1 MRGENPF
8 WDLPGGQLFE
18 TLLPDIVL
26 SFAFFTSLVY
36 AVLSKRFDHQRSAAG
51 MSVAI
56 GLALSVGLVWWE
68 NRMGLSIRN
77 LGPIAIGFAVVVLAI
92 VMYKA
97 IGRVGGSWAGA
108 GIALGVCILI
118 AMIMGFDSPID
129 PQVIYSL
136 MVVALIVG
144 LLAFLLHQHGRVSH
158 TAFPSTR
165 ARREIAEV
173 RQDRDDLQR
182 DRRIGEGLRRGIR
195 RLMERSRNLGGR
207 TEDASDVMV
216 QIRRLLP
223 AEGWLTEQLARL
235 RRKAY
240 YMREGHVA
248 RIKQLHRV
256 LKKLPVKKKQLA
268 SWELS
273 KRYQELHLDQ
283 RLERLDGA
291 VAEFERR
298 IKELTI
304 RAQRT
309 LANYEY
315 QKVEGLL
322 KEAEKLQSHNS
333 KLLKQIEHTE
343 KKITGITQQIA
354 HKINEVD
361 TQ

>member
-8 WDLPGGQLFE
+8 TGLPGSRVFE
-18 TLLPDIVL
+18 TVLPDLIL

-36 AVLSKRFDHQRSAAG
+36 AVLSKRFDHQRSAVG

-158 TAFPSTR
+158 TAFPP
-165 ARREIAEV
+165 APVRREIAEV
-173 RQDRDDLQR
+173 RYNRDDLQR
-182 DRRIGEGLRRGIR
+182 DRRIGEGLRQGIR

-207 TEDASDVMV
+207 TEEASDVMA

-240 YMREGHVA
+240 YMRKGHVA
-248 RIKQLHRV
+248 RIKELRQAM
-256 LKKLPVKKKQLA
+256 KDLPTRKKQLA
-268 SWELS
+268 SWELC
-273 KRYQELHLDQ
+273 KRYQELHFDQ
-283 RLERLDGA
+283 RLERLGKA
-291 VAEFERR
+291 VVEFERR
-298 IKELTI
+298 IRDLTS
-304 RAQRT
+304 RAQQSI
-309 LANYEY
+309 ANYEY

-322 KEAEKLQSHNS
+322 KEAEKLQTHNS
-333 KLLKQIEHTE
+333 KLLKQIQRTE
-343 KKITGITQQIA
+343 ETITHITQQIA
-354 HKINEVD
+354 HKINEVG
-361 TQ
+361 TE

>member
-1 MRGENPF
+1 MNHENPF
-8 WDLPGGQLFE
+8 RRFPGSEILDTF
-18 TLLPDIVL
+18 LPDLVL

-36 AVLSKRFDHQRSAAG
+36 AVLGKRFDHQRSAVG
-51 MSVAI
+51 MSAAI

-77 LGPIAIGFAVVVLAI
+77 LGPTAIGFAVVVLTI

-97 IGRVGGSWAGA
+97 IGRIGGNWAGE
-108 GIALGVCILI
+108 GIAVGVSILI
-118 AMIMGFDSPID
+118 ATILGFDLAID
-129 PQVIYSL
+129 PEIVYSL
-136 MVVALIVG
+136 MVVALVVG
-144 LLAFLLHQHGRVSH
+144 LFGFLLHQHSRASYP
-158 TAFPSTR
+158 AFPS
-165 ARREIAEV
+165 APV
-173 RQDRDDLQR
+173 RTEFTEMRHDMDDLHQ
-182 DRRIGEGLRRGIR
+182 DRRIGDELRRGIK

-304 RAQRT
+304 RARQ
-309 LANYEY
+309 AIAKYEF
-315 QKVEGLL
+315 QKVEDLL
-322 KEAEKLQSHNS
+322 KEAQKLQTHNS
-333 KLLKQIEHTE
+333 KLLKQIESTE
-343 KKITGITQQIA
+343 EKITHITEQIA
-354 HKINEVD
+354 NRITEVD
-361 TQ
+361 E